1 MQHKRRALQ
10 DLETELRNKAR
21 KQAEQ
26 HARLEQGTEMTRTEY
41 YALKDEL
48 DRLAYTLRFSVEEEL
63 KIYEALLNSLHRK
76 TDVRPA
82 TNEYNYRQTEKS
94 SSFVDT
100 MSIGAE
106 STGFRRSQPNL
117 SETTRVLTTQT
128 HTDDTAR
135 YPPPSFLTQTSRTFV
150 RTSTPEDVVKF
161 RSTPLLAEETRTT
174 TTKTTKTTK
183 QPTDTPIPVARVE
196 PVETRALLHAPY

>member
-1 MQHKRRALQ
+1 
-10 DLETELRNKAR
+10 
-21 KQAEQ
+21 
-26 HARLEQGTEMTRTEY
+26 MTRAEY

-76 TDVRPA
+76 TDERSA
-82 TNEYNYRQTEKS
+82 TSEYKYRQTEKS
-94 SSFVDT
+94 ASFVET
-100 MSIGAE
+100 MSSGAE

-117 SETTRVLTTQT
+117 SQTTRILTTQT
-128 HTDDTAR
+128 HTDDSSR
-135 YPPPSFLTQTSRTFV
+135 YRPPPPPPLLTETSRTFV
-150 RTSTPEDVVKF
+150 RTSTPEDVVKY

-183 QPTDTPIPVARVE
+183 QPTETPIPVARVE
-196 PVETRALLHAPY
+196 PVQRRASLHASHRFLFF